1 MDRKF
6 YLLRILVALFVL
18 SSCKAPQISYFQ
30 DSHDGDYYTLSD
42 KGTIKLRPGDKL
54 VILVNT
60 KVQEYNNIYNL
71 PYSPIRIGQ
80 SSNVKTATPQGVACY
95 TIDGKGNIDF
105 PLLGTIEAAGMTR
118 EQLAVHIK
126 QEMLDKNLA
135 NDDPLIVTVD
145 YANLNIS
152 VLGEVKNPGRY
163 SVEKDKITILE
174 ALGMA
179 GDLTIYGERDDVVVL
194 REEAGKQNTYVVD
207 LTSTM
212 KLVKSPVYYLQQN
225 DIVYVKPNTMRQRQA
240 TVSGN
245 TVYTPTFWISVA
257 SLLTTISAI
266 IINNN

>member
-6 YLLRILVALFVL
+6 YLLQILVALFVL

-30 DSHDGDYYTLSD
+30 DSHDGDNYTLSD
-42 KGTIKLRPGDKL
+42 KGTIKLRPGDK
-54 VILVNT
+54 VSILVNT

-71 PYSPIRIGQ
+71 PYTPTRIGQ

-118 EQLAVHIK
+118 EQLAAHIK

-145 YANLNIS
+145 FANLNIS

-163 SVEKDKITILE
+163 SVEKDK
-174 ALGMA
+174 MA
-179 GDLTIYGERDDVVVL
+179 GDLTIYGERDDVVDL

>member
-1 MDRKF
+1 
-6 YLLRILVALFVL
+6 
-18 SSCKAPQISYFQ
+18 
-30 DSHDGDYYTLSD
+30 LSD
-42 KGTIKLRPGDKL
+42 KGVIKLRPGDK
-54 VILVNT
+54 VFIFVNT

-71 PYSPIRIGQ
+71 PYSPTRIGQ
-80 SSNVKTATPQGVACY
+80 SATTKVTTSQGVVSY
-95 TIDGKGNIDF
+95 TIDSNGNIDF

-118 EQLAVHIK
+118 EQLAAHIK